1 MERYRDVDT
10 KGPIM
15 DQTNDKEFPGDDAY
29 VAPDSEGV
37 SADDPAQMSIY
48 DGAGN
53 ETVVVMSENEE
64 GRRAQGTGATAEE
77 ALADAESGDSIL
89 GKGFGTA
96 AG

>member
-1 MERYRDVDT
+1 
-10 KGPIM
+10 M
-15 DQTNDKEFPGDDAY
+15 DQTNDNEFPGDDAY
-29 VAPDSEGV
+29 VAPEGQGV
-37 SADDPAQMSIY
+37 DADDAGQMSIY

-53 ETVVVMSENEE
+53 EVVVAMGENEE

-77 ALADAESGDSIL
+77 ALEDAKSGDSIL

>member
-1 MERYRDVDT
+1 MD
-10 KGPIM
+10 KM
-15 DQTNDKEFPGDDAY
+15 DQTNQKEFPGDDAY
-29 VAPDSEGV
+29 VAPEGEGV
-37 SADDPAQMSIY
+37 ASDDPAQMSIY

-53 ETVVVMSENEE
+53 ETVVVMAENEE

-77 ALADAESGDSIL
+77 AQKDAESGDTIL